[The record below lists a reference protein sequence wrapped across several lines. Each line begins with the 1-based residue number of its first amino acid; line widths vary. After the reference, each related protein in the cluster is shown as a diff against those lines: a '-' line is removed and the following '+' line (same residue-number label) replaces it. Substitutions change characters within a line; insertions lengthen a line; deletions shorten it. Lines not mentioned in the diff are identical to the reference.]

1 MTNISKVLFNRINN
15 QFIHLLFEDS
25 DNTNIA

>member
-15 QFIHLLFEDS
+15 QFTHLLFEDS